1 MTRYL
6 FFAVVGTALFWG
18 LYRLLLRR
26 EHCLNVNRFFL
37 LATLG
42 LSLLLPLVHPQVA
55 VVAPSAVGGGG
66 YLLEL
71 PAPGQSASVDVV
83 QQPVVGE
90 NVAVARSL
98 DVWTVLG
105 VIYWAGVVVS
115 VLLLVVRYGVLRHKL
130 RRYTYVRQGRFH
142 VAVTDSEESS
152 FSFFRYIVVGRG
164 GMSDAELQQ
173 VLCHERLHAAQGH
186 SWDRI
191 AVQTVCCLLWFD
203 PFVWLYERDLCEVH
217 EYLADEA
224 VLRQG
229 DEGSYKRYLALLYC
243 QISGMKYVPIVN
255 SFHFSTI
262 KKRITMMKQP
272 KSHKGWVK
280 ALAALPVA
288 ALLLFANCKNQE
300 PAPEQASIPDGRYEV
315 SPFIDTYRDGQ
326 LVEREFMG
334 VLLPLEELEKH
345 KVFAD
350 SAEAVRFKEGLGKS
364 VKAII
369 VPMKPLSGKTA
380 EMLGSSVKAV
390 LNPMVDRDGDTA
402 ARWYDVAWSKD
413 PAALCW
419 WNEEDA
425 ADGFALA
432 EYPGGQDAMVDY
444 VAKSIVYPEKAK
456 ADGVQGKVYV
466 QFVVETD
473 GSIADATLM
482 RGIGGEC
489 DEEALRV
496 VKAMPK
502 WKPATFKGKPVRSKY
517 VMPINFK
524 LQ

>member
-1 MTRYL
+1 
-6 FFAVVGTALFWG
+6 
-18 LYRLLLRR
+18 
-26 EHCLNVNRFFL
+26 
-37 LATLG
+37 
-42 LSLLLPLVHPQVA
+42 
-55 VVAPSAVGGGG
+55 
-66 YLLEL
+66 
-71 PAPGQSASVDVV
+71 
-83 QQPVVGE
+83 
-90 NVAVARSL
+90 
-98 DVWTVLG
+98 
-105 VIYWAGVVVS
+105 
-115 VLLLVVRYGVLRHKL
+115 
-130 RRYTYVRQGRFH
+130 
-142 VAVTDSEESS
+142 
-152 FSFFRYIVVGRG
+152 
-164 GMSDAELQQ
+164 
-173 VLCHERLHAAQGH
+173 
-186 SWDRI
+186 
-191 AVQTVCCLLWFD
+191 
-203 PFVWLYERDLCEVH
+203 
-217 EYLADEA
+217 
-224 VLRQG
+224 
-229 DEGSYKRYLALLYC
+229 
-243 QISGMKYVPIVN
+243 
-255 SFHFSTI
+255 
-262 KKRITMMKQP
+262 MMKQP

-300 PAPEQASIPDGRYEV
+300 PAQEQAVIPDGTYLV
-315 SPFIDTYRDGQ
+315 DPFIDTYRDGQ

-334 VLLPLEELEKH
+334 VIIPLEEEDNH

-432 EYPGGQDAMVDY
+432 EYLGGQDAMVDY

>member
-1 MTRYL
+1 MIRYL

-55 VVAPSAVGGGG
+55 VVAPSAFGGGG

-83 QQPVVGE
+83 PQPVVGD
-90 NVAVARSL
+90 NVTVARSL

-105 VIYWAGVVVS
+105 VIYWGGVAVS
-115 VLLLVVRYGVLRHKL
+115 VLLLAVRYGVLWHKL

-142 VAVTDSEESS
+142 VAMTDSEEPS

-186 SWDRI
+186 SWDRL

-280 ALAALPVA
+280 ALTALPVA

-300 PAPEQASIPDGRYEV
+300 PALEQASIPDGRYEV
-315 SPFIDTYRDGQ
+315 SPFIETYRDGQ

-334 VLLPLEELEKH
+334 IIIPLDSVGEH
-345 KVFAD
+345 KEFAD
-350 SAEAVRFKEGLGKS
+350 SAEAVRFNVNIHETVAKS
-364 VKAII
+364 SRVTAMISLDDSTVKWYQVAWNDEE
-369 VPMKPLSGKTA
+369 
-380 EMLGSSVKAV
+380 EML
-390 LNPMVDRDGDTA
+390 D
-402 ARWYDVAWSKD
+402 WFSK
-413 PAALCW
+413 
-419 WNEEDA
+419 EDN
-425 ADGFALA
+425 GPFSLA
-432 EYPGGQDAMVDY
+432 EYPGGFEAMSAY
-444 VAKSIVYPEKAK
+444 ISKSVVYPEKAK
-456 ADGVQGKVYV
+456 AEGVEGKVFV
-466 QFVVETD
+466 QFIVDTD
-473 GSIADATLM
+473 GSIAEATVLH
-482 RGIGGEC
+482 GVGGEC
-489 DEEALRV
+489 DDEALRV
-496 VKAMPK
+496 VKSMPK
-502 WKPATFKGKPVRSKY
+502 WQPATFKGKPVRSKY
-517 VMPINFK
+517 VMPIYYTLK
-524 LQ
+524 

>member
-1 MTRYL
+1 MIRYL

-42 LSLLLPLVHPQVA
+42 LNLLLPLVHPQVA
-55 VVAPSAVGGGG
+55 VVAPSAVRGGG

-71 PAPGQSASVDVV
+71 PAPGQYAPVSVVP
-83 QQPVVGE
+83 QPVVGE

-105 VIYWAGVVVS
+105 VIYWAGVAVS
-115 VLLLVVRYGVLRHKL
+115 VLLLAVRYGVLWHKL

-142 VAVTDSEESS
+142 VAVTDSEEPS

-186 SWDRI
+186 SWDRL

-262 KKRITMMKQP
+262 KKRITMMKQS
-272 KSHKGWVK
+272 KSHSGWVK
-280 ALAALPVA
+280 ALTALPVA

-350 SAEAVRFKEGLGKS
+350 SAEAVHFAEGLEQP
-364 VKAII
+364 VKY
-369 VPMKPLSGKTA
+369 VVM
-380 EMLGSSVKAV
+380 
-390 LNPMVDRDGDTA
+390 PMVNRDDSTV
-402 ARWYDVAWSKD
+402 ARWYDVAWSND
-413 PAALCW
+413 TTALSW
-419 WNEEDA
+419 WNDEDP
-425 ADGFALA
+425 DVGFALA
-432 EYPGGQDAMVDY
+432 EYPGGFEAMVDFI
-444 VAKSIVYPEKAK
+444 AKSVVYPEKAK
-456 ADGVQGKVYV
+456 ADGVEGKVFV
-466 QFVVETD
+466 QFIVDTD
-473 GSIADATLM
+473 GSIAEATVLH
-482 RGIGGEC
+482 GVGGEC
-489 DEEALRV
+489 DDEALRV
-496 VKAMPK
+496 VKSMPK
-502 WKPATFKGKPVRSKY
+502 WQPATFKGKPVRSKY
-517 VMPINFK
+517 VMPIYYTLK
-524 LQ
+524 

>member
-37 LATLG
+37 LSTLA
-42 LSLLLPLVHPQVA
+42 LSLVLPLVHPQVA
-55 VVAPSAVGGGG
+55 VVAPSAGWGGG

-71 PAPGQSASVDVV
+71 PAPGQYAPVDVV
-83 QQPVVGE
+83 PQPVVGG
-90 NVAVARSL
+90 NVAVSHSL
-98 DVWTVLG
+98 DVWMVLG
-105 VIYWAGVVVS
+105 VIYWAGVAVS
-115 VLLLVVRYGVLRHKL
+115 VLLLAVRYGVLWHKL

-142 VAVTDSEESS
+142 VAVTDDEEPS
-152 FSFFRYIVVGRG
+152 FSFFHYIVVGRG

-186 SWDRI
+186 SWDRL
-191 AVQTVCCLLWFD
+191 AVQLVCCLLWFD

-243 QISGMKYVPIVN
+243 QITGMKYVPIVN

-300 PAPEQASIPDGRYEV
+300 PAQEQAVIPDGRYEV
-315 SPFIDTYRDGQ
+315 SPFIETYRDGQ

-334 VLLPLEELEKH
+334 IIIPLDSVGEH
-345 KVFAD
+345 KEFAD
-350 SAEAVRFKEGLGKS
+350 SAEAVRFNVNIHETVAKS
-364 VKAII
+364 SRV
-369 VPMKPLSGKTA
+369 TA
-380 EMLGSSVKAV
+380 MMNLDDSTV
-390 LNPMVDRDGDTA
+390 N
-402 ARWYDVAWSKD
+402 WYQVAWND
-413 PAALCW
+413 
-419 WNEEDA
+419 EEDML
-425 ADGFALA
+425 DWFNKEDYRFFSLA
-432 EYPGGQDAMVDY
+432 EYPGGFEAMAAY
-444 VAKSIVYPEKAK
+444 IAKSVVYPEKAK
-456 ADGVQGKVYV
+456 AEGVEGKVFV
-466 QFVVETD
+466 QFVVDTD

-496 VKAMPK
+496 VKAMPQ
-502 WKPATFKGKPVRSKY
+502 WKPATFKGEPVRSKY
-517 VMPINFK
+517 VMPIYYTLK
-524 LQ
+524 

>member
-1 MTRYL
+1 MIRYL

-71 PAPGQSASVDVV
+71 PAPGQYAPVSVVP
-83 QQPVVGE
+83 QSVVGE

-105 VIYWAGVVVS
+105 VIYWGGVAVS
-115 VLLLVVRYGVLRHKL
+115 VLLLAVRYGVLWHKL

-142 VAVTDSEESS
+142 VAVTDSEEPS

-186 SWDRI
+186 SWDRL

-300 PAPEQASIPDGRYEV
+300 PVQEQAAIPDGRYEV
-315 SPFIDTYRDGQ
+315 SPFIETYRDGQ

-334 VLLPLEELEKH
+334 IIIPLDSVGEH
-345 KVFAD
+345 KEFAD
-350 SAEAVRFKEGLGKS
+350 SAEAVRFNVNIHETVAKS
-364 VKAII
+364 SRV
-369 VPMKPLSGKTA
+369 TA
-380 EMLGSSVKAV
+380 MINLDDSTVNWYQVAWNDEEEML
-390 LNPMVDRDGDTA
+390 D
-402 ARWYDVAWSKD
+402 WFSK
-413 PAALCW
+413 
-419 WNEEDA
+419 EDN
-425 ADGFALA
+425 GPFSLA
-432 EYPGGQDAMVDY
+432 EYPGGFEAMSAY
-444 VAKSIVYPEKAK
+444 ISKSVVYPEKAK
-456 ADGVQGKVYV
+456 ADGVEGKVFV
-466 QFVVETD
+466 QFIVEKD
-473 GSIADATLM
+473 GSVGDATVF
-482 RGIGGEC
+482 RGVSPEC
-489 DEEALRV
+489 DGMALQV

-502 WKPATFKGKPVRSKY
+502 WKPATFKGNPVRSRY
-517 VMPINFK
+517 MLPINFK

>member
-26 EHCLNVNRFFL
+26 EHCLSVNRFFL

-55 VVAPSAVGGGG
+55 VVAPSAMGGGG

-71 PAPGQSASVDVV
+71 PAPGQYAPVSVVP
-83 QQPVVGE
+83 QPVVGD
-90 NVAVARSL
+90 NVTVARSL

-115 VLLLVVRYGVLRHKL
+115 VLLLAVRYGVLWHKL
-130 RRYTYVRQGRFH
+130 RRYTYVRQGRYR
-142 VAVTDSEESS
+142 VAVTDDEEPS

-186 SWDRI
+186 SWDRL

-300 PAPEQASIPDGRYEV
+300 PAQEQAVIPDGQYLV
-315 SPFIDTYRDGQ
+315 SPFTDTYRDGQ

-334 VLLPLEELEKH
+334 VLLPLEELDKH

-350 SAEAVRFKEGLGKS
+350 SAEAARYSDRLVVEG
-364 VKAII
+364 
-369 VPMKPLSGKTA
+369 
-380 EMLGSSVKAV
+380 KAV
-390 LNPMVDRDGDTA
+390 RTVSMVNLNDSAA
-402 ARWYDVAWSKD
+402 ARWYDVAWAD
-413 PAALCW
+413 DRAALSW
-419 WNEEDA
+419 WDEEDS
-425 ADGFALA
+425 GKFKLA
-432 EYPGGQDAMVDY
+432 EYPGGLEAMSSY
-444 VAKSIVYPEKAK
+444 IAKSVVYPEKAK

-466 QFVVETD
+466 QFVVEPD
-473 GSIADATLM
+473 GSVGDVTVL
-482 RGIGGEC
+482 RGVGGEC
-489 DEEALRV
+489 DDEALRV
-496 VKAMPK
+496 VKSMPK
-502 WKPATFKGKPVRSKY
+502 WQPATFKGNPVRSKY
-517 VMPINFK
+517 VIPIYYTLK
-524 LQ
+524 

>member
-1 MTRYL
+1 MIRYL

-26 EHCLNVNRFFL
+26 EHCLSVNRFFL

-66 YLLEL
+66 FLLEL
-71 PAPGQSASVDVV
+71 PTPGQSAPVDVV
-83 QQPVVGE
+83 PQPVAGD

-105 VIYWAGVVVS
+105 VIYWAGVAVS
-115 VLLLVVRYGVLRHKL
+115 VLLLAVRYGVLWHKL

-186 SWDRI
+186 SWDRL
-191 AVQTVCCLLWFD
+191 AVQMVCCLLWFD

-272 KSHKGWVK
+272 KSHRGWVK
-280 ALAALPVA
+280 ALSALPVA

-300 PAPEQASIPDGRYEV
+300 PAQEQATIPDGRYEV

-334 VLLPLEELEKH
+334 VLLPLEQLDKH

-350 SAEAVRFKEGLGKS
+350 SAEAVRFVEG
-364 VKAII
+364 
-369 VPMKPLSGKTA
+369 
-380 EMLGSSVKAV
+380 LGSSVKAII
-390 LNPMVDRDGDTA
+390 NPMKCIDEDKIELVGPSSIMIVNRMAKSDEDQT
-402 ARWYDVAWSKD
+402 ARWYDVAWSED
-413 PAALCW
+413 TASLSW

-425 ADGFALA
+425 MNIFTLA
-432 EYPGGQDAMVDY
+432 EYPGGINAMIDY
-444 VAKSIVYPEKAK
+444 VFKSVVYPEKAK
-456 ADGVQGKVYV
+456 ADNVQGKVYV
-466 QFVVETD
+466 QFVVDTD
-473 GSIADATLM
+473 GSITEATVLH
-482 RGIGGEC
+482 GVGGEC
-489 DEEALRV
+489 DDEALRV
-496 VKAMPK
+496 VKSMPK
-502 WKPATFKGKPVRSKY
+502 WQPATFKGKPVRSKY
-517 VMPINFK
+517 VMPINYTLK
-524 LQ
+524 